1 MGSCAPTMPS
11 TGAIFLCPPLSTA
24 LSPMQS
30 SNPTENKFR
39 PQDQLQNGLWLQGF
53 LLRLYRDGTRS
64 APVRQLLLA
73 CSHGYHAQNLRD
85 LNTFAN
91 QCDGE
96 AAASIGPLHGPFK
109 LPLVVDACPEAPLT
123 PAPAT
128 TAMDCLADVASLAPA
143 APLVGVEPNPGPV
156 WDKLL
161 DAAVAGIA
169 ALPVVGPI
177 PGRSMNPLKAY
188 ALLRANREAT
198 ARVERANERWAKQNA
213 QRRRVPVAGLI
224 ASTAATQA
232 VEPNPGP
239 PKGRRGAKRGK
250 SKAKPKQPARA
261 SPAKAPSRAPTQ
273 AKPRGAGG
281 DMLQRSVPDVLDR
294 TDKVLSTSV
303 DSTGGAITEGT
314 VIFRCPINPIGTGKS
329 STSGINAQ
337 LLNYFAAL
345 YENFDCTVTF
355 IFKGTGNNY
364 TTGTYTAGFE
374 MDPSDADP
382 TVDRLIQQGG
392 KTFTYGKGGRVTYAP
407 GNRSKANSL
416 YWCQAN
422 GSDPRLTQK
431 GVFYVLS
438 NESPSTYGNAGA
450 VTGCIVPF
458 QVHCH
463 YRFRFRNPTF
473 EPAVT
478 PPSGSAPSGYARGL
492 LPSFITYDPWGFA
505 TLYSAPPAEFYMPGI
520 VCGQWTTGGNTYGAL
535 AFPTDTIFDNWDG
548 VAVGGAVIGAPT
560 GVFSDIVTGT
570 WSVGINRQS
579 ASFAALTGKLA
590 LASTKQTMTLVNSY
604 QQQLNGS
611 WLNMGASRSYA
622 VWGAIALSLPGSLT
636 TDDPDWCI
644 TPIGSYVPTLA
655 ERQWAQCGPATLH
668 GKLRGPFLSLEAKR
682 AEAKGQQEL
691 ADSTV
696 LRTRL
701 RQLEAELRSPDDR
714 ESLSLET
721 KTLPNGQRAP
731 YPLRSYRP
739 LSIGD
744 REEYE
749 PTSPRA
755 PPSPAP
761 SKKVSRK

>member
-1 MGSCAPTMPS
+1 
-11 TGAIFLCPPLSTA
+11 
-24 LSPMQS
+24 MQS
-30 SNPTENKFR
+30 SKFTENKFL

-73 CSHGYHAQNLRD
+73 CAHGYHAHSLRD
-85 LNTFAN
+85 LSTFAN

-96 AAASIGPLHGPFK
+96 AAASIGPLQGPLK
-109 LPLVVDACPEAPLT
+109 LPVVVDACPEAPPT
-123 PAPAT
+123 SPSA
-128 TAMDCLADVASLAPA
+128 AMDCLADVASSAPA
-143 APLVGVEPNPGPV
+143 APLVGIEPNPGPI

-169 ALPVVGPI
+169 SLPAAGPI
-177 PGRSMNPLKAY
+177 PGRSMNPIKAY
-188 ALLRANREAT
+188 SLLRANREAT
-198 ARVERANERWAKQNA
+198 ARVEHANARWAKQNA
-213 QRRRVPVAGLI
+213 QRRRVPVVGIA

-250 SKAKPKQPARA
+250 SKAKPRQPSKAQ
-261 SPAKAPSRAPTQ
+261 PAKAPSRAPTQ

-281 DMLQRSVPDVLDR
+281 DMIQRSVPDVLDR

-303 DSTGGAITEGT
+303 DSTSGPIAEGT

-407 GNRSKANSL
+407 GNRSKANTL
-416 YWCQAN
+416 YWCQSN

-473 EPAVT
+473 EPSVT
-478 PPSGSAPSGYARGL
+478 PPSGSAPSGYATGL
-492 LPSFITYDPWGFA
+492 VPSFVTYDPWGFTNLHTA
-505 TLYSAPPAEFYMPGI
+505 SPSTFYMPGI
-520 VCGQWTTGGNTYGAL
+520 VCGQWVASGNTYGAL

-548 VAVGGAVIGAPT
+548 IAVGG
-560 GVFSDIVTGT
+560 S
-570 WSVGINRQS
+570 SVGSFTTLYYDVVAGAWTVGNNVFS
-579 ASFAALTGKLA
+579 ASFATVTGRL
-590 LASTKQTMTLVNSY
+590 LFNSTKQTITLLNSY

-611 WLNMGASRSYA
+611 WTNMGPSRSYSI
-622 VWGAIALSLPGSLT
+622 WGALALSLTGSAISDAT
-636 TDDPDWCI
+636 DWCI

-668 GKLRGPFLSLEAKR
+668 GRLRGPFLSLEAKR

-691 ADSTV
+691 ADSTA

-701 RQLEAELRSPDDR
+701 RQLEAELRTPD
-714 ESLSLET
+714 EAPSLSLET

-731 YPLRSYRP
+731 YPPRP
-739 LSIGD
+739 HRLLSTSD
-744 REEYE
+744 RDEYE
-749 PTSPRA
+749 PVSPRA

-761 SKKVSRK
+761 SKKASRK